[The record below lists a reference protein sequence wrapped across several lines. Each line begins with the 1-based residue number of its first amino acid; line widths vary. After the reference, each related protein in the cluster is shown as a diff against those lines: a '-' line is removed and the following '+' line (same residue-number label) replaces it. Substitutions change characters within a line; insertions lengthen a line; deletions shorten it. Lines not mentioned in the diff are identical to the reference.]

1 MTDGTEPLAPA
12 KLLNS
17 VEISE
22 RLRYELEQ
30 WFLLKKKHL
39 QIQTSDSLTEL
50 NTKFSQAGIERRLSH
65 DLEVLRAV
73 SFAFLLLEETISLVR
88 LENSA

>member
-39 QIQTSDSLTEL
+39 QIVIGNQLG
-50 NTKFSQAGIERRLSH
+50 F
-65 DLEVLRAV
+65 
-73 SFAFLLLEETISLVR
+73 ISLQPFLFR
-88 LENSA
+88 TKAIAFHSAGLPSYLFHLPF

>member
-30 WFLLKKKHL
+30 WFLLKKKHPGVKWDPFEVTL
-39 QIQTSDSLTEL
+39 STSPGRSDIVCDADPARTTHITILIDYRLTDRVE
-50 NTKFSQAGIERRLSH
+50 H
-65 DLEVLRAV
+65 EVLPGRD
-73 SFAFLLLEETISLVR
+73 
-88 LENSA
+88 

>member
-30 WFLLKKKHL
+30 WFLLKKKNPGVKWDPFEVTL
-39 QIQTSDSLTEL
+39 STSPGRSDIVGDADPARTTHITILIDYRLTDRVE
-50 NTKFSQAGIERRLSH
+50 H
-65 DLEVLRAV
+65 EVLPGRD
-73 SFAFLLLEETISLVR
+73 
-88 LENSA
+88 

>member
-1 MTDGTEPLAPA
+1 MTGGTEPMAPT

-30 WFLLKKKHL
+30 WFLLKKKNL
-39 QIQTSDSLTEL
+39 GVKWDP
-50 NTKFSQAGIERRLSH
+50 F
-65 DLEVLRAV
+65 EVQ
-73 SFAFLLLEETISLVR
+73 F
-88 LENSA
+88 

>member
-30 WFLLKKKHL
+30 WFLLKKKHPGVKWDPCL
-39 QIQTSDSLTEL
+39 P
-50 NTKFSQAGIERRLSH
+50 
-65 DLEVLRAV
+65 
-73 SFAFLLLEETISLVR
+73 
-88 LENSA
+88 

>member
-30 WFLLKKKHL
+30 WFLLKKKNPGVKWDPFEVTL
-39 QIQTSDSLTEL
+39 STSPGGQT
-50 NTKFSQAGIERRLSH
+50 KPFG
-65 DLEVLRAV
+65 
-73 SFAFLLLEETISLVR
+73 
-88 LENSA
+88 